1 MAMFRGPG
9 RKVSTHT
16 TDTPGE
22 ALAYGNG
29 YRESFVRWALQ
40 RTVLRTIFRFL
51 TMIATPIDGMAIV
64 DMTVRYQVTDSQTD

>member
-1 MAMFRGPG
+1 
-9 RKVSTHT
+9 
-16 TDTPGE
+16 
-22 ALAYGNG
+22 
-29 YRESFVRWALQ
+29 LQ